1 MSDQTLRYRAP
12 DGQDRVTVMTA
23 LRDAGFDV
31 APDDTDPQVVVIP
44 GGTDDRERARQAI
57 GSVHT
62 TAIDAGVPMDPGTI
76 RFADES

>member
-1 MSDQTLRYRAP
+1 MSDTTTLRYRAP
-12 DGQDRVTVMTA
+12 DGQDRVAVMTA
-23 LRDAGFDV
+23 LRGAGFDV

-44 GGTDDRERARQAI
+44 DGDRERAREAI

-62 TAIDAGVPMDPGTI
+62 TAIDAGVPMDPGPV